1 MRSLVRLCLVAI
13 AIALCA
19 TQVSVGEAFAKPN
32 SDVTIA
38 FTAVVEGTGEVWT
51 GAYTY
56 NLNTPDENSAPTV
69 GDYQHTDSKYGITIK
84 SGGTVIAKT
93 DPDNVNFLVEI
104 VNDHGEP
111 ASDNYLLRSY
121 NNIGASH
128 ISWQLDDPTL
138 KALKS
143 DNLTKQAPKLSDW
156 QSFFGLYV
164 EFSPDV
170 RQRAHVTQVR
180 TI

>member
-1 MRSLVRLCLVAI
+1 MRSLVRLCSVAI
-13 AIALCA
+13 ASALCA
-19 TQVSVGEAFAKPN
+19 TQISVGEAFAKPN

-51 GAYTY
+51 GTYTY
-56 NLNTPDENSAPTV
+56 NLDTPDENSAPTV

-84 SGGTVIAKT
+84 SGGTVIAQT
-93 DPDNVNFLVEI
+93 DPNNVNFLVEI

-128 ISWQLDDPTL
+128 ISWQLDDPHTQGL
-138 KALKS
+138 RRATASPRKPPS
-143 DNLTKQAPKLSDW
+143 CLTGSR
-156 QSFFGLYV
+156 SSV
-164 EFSPDV
+164 
-170 RQRAHVTQVR
+170 
-180 TI
+180 